1 MVSNFKLL
9 EIADLTQLYI
19 KCMENCNKFIDSYID
34 VFIVEINS
42 SPYTDNNRK
51 KIINYIYKCYCTNN
65 KLYYDE
71 NDEDNLTKLDTMEE
85 KKKLKSFILIDKN
98 IRKEILFNK
107 KIFLEKILE
116 ED

>member
-1 MVSNFKLL
+1 
-9 EIADLTQLYI
+9 
-19 KCMENCNKFIDSYID
+19 
-34 VFIVEINS
+34 
-42 SPYTDNNRK
+42 
-51 KIINYIYKCYCTNN
+51 
-65 KLYYDE
+65 
-71 NDEDNLTKLDTMEE
+71 LDTMEE